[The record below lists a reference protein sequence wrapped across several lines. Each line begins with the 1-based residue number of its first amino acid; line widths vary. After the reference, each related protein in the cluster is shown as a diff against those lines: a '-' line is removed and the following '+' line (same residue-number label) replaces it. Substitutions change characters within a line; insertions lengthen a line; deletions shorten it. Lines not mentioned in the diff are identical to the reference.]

1 MEAEFLLY
9 GVVSPFQGLDN
20 LLNDLPGA
28 SLADSLCPGLLS
40 CRAYSAPA
48 SANPRRRSQARF
60 ALGFHLSDFQPL
72 KMVRRALR
80 GVPASARIS
89 IHLQDVIIPGM
100 MTMQSALSGLPK
112 EKVLRFSVRASCDGV
127 RIGPAT

>member
-1 MEAEFLLY
+1 MGLCRPFTAWITLLH
-9 GVVSPFQGLDN
+9 
-20 LLNDLPGA
+20 DLPGA
-28 SLADSLCPGLLS
+28 ARTSS
-40 CRAYSAPA
+40 
-48 SANPRRRSQARF
+48 RF

-89 IHLQDVIIPGM
+89 IHRPDVIIPGR

-112 EKVLRFSVRASCDGV
+112 EKVLPFSVRAACDGV